1 MFLFYLL
8 NYIDCNLN
16 RLDIGFIKFLFLFY
30 LYLHFCIS
38 TVTYKDIEQNVLF
51 KWADH
56 KYVNERKDKQMKCF
70 WQSKCFKTFL
80 QMFDLK
86 FISKLKFYWN
96 PNFGFNCLIFLFH
109 LKMVFSFRCL
119 FKQIERDKNLYWGLL
134 SVFVL
139 GNEHSLAVK
148 QV

>member
-1 MFLFYLL
+1 MDNLLIQHFIYISFCIKKIIILGQVYRFNTLQKFTSQVIRMFHFYLL

-56 KYVNERKDKQMKCF
+56 KYVNERKDK
-70 WQSKCFKTFL
+70 
-80 QMFDLK
+80 
-86 FISKLKFYWN
+86 
-96 PNFGFNCLIFLFH
+96 
-109 LKMVFSFRCL
+109 
-119 FKQIERDKNLYWGLL
+119 
-134 SVFVL
+134 
-139 GNEHSLAVK
+139 
-148 QV
+148 